1 MMSVCF
7 QFPLSNYFF
16 EIVMTVTDF
25 PKTRITVKILLDNKI
40 FGILLI
46 LYSKL
51 RVKAIFWELTVAN
64 QRVSNAVFSVSSYIL
79 TSVRY
84 VLRNCLLRRVV
95 VSFKGGI

>member
-1 MMSVCF
+1 MPRENIHRVQKMF
-7 QFPLSNYFF
+7 
-16 EIVMTVTDF
+16 
-25 PKTRITVKILLDNKI
+25 ILLRV
-40 FGILLI
+40 G
-46 LYSKL
+46 
-51 RVKAIFWELTVAN
+51 VKAFNWELTVAN